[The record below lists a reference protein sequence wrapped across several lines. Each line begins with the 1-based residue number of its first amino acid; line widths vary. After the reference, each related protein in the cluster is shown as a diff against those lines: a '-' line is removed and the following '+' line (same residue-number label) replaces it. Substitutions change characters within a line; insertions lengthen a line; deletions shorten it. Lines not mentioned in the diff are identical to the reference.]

1 MFNLSDNINTIKHLD
16 DEGLQI
22 ALALLKNIFDAK
34 VNISDLV
41 TKQDALT
48 AGANISIGMANG
60 TLTISASYPE
70 ATASAAGLLSASDK
84 TKINGI
90 EAGAD
95 VNVQADWEQE
105 DNTADDYIKNKP
117 TNLVTSSDMNT
128 ALLTKVDVS
137 GAVTGVKGSAES
149 SYRTGNI
156 AISKANI
163 GLANVDNTSDLAK
176 PVSTATQTAL
186 DSKLNSSLKGANNG
200 IAELDENGKVPSSQ
214 LPSYVDD
221 VLEYAALASFP
232 ATGESGKIYVDTTTN
247 KTYRWS
253 GSVYTEI
260 SASLALGDTSST
272 AYWGDKG
279 KVAYNHASETKL
291 STATASGL
299 YKVAATAN
307 GHIVSLT
314 AVTKS
319 DITGLGI
326 PAQDTTYTAATAAPG
341 NIATAGAKGSSTNYA
356 RQDHTHGITLATGDS
371 NGQVKIAG
379 QNVSVKG
386 LGSMAYQ
393 SSLYEVLFDSANG
406 TDVTNSSPSLSF
418 SSGKS
423 LTGYTDGYL
432 KIFFLQNNGV
442 NSVETIITNGAIKN
456 IQLLKWDYDSS
467 ETTLSLISCIGSVSN
482 GNTITFSNSE
492 NASFTFKIY
501 RIVAYK

>member
-260 SASLALGDTSST
+260 SAS
-272 AYWGDKG
+272 
-279 KVAYNHASETKL
+279 
-291 STATASGL
+291 
-299 YKVAATAN
+299 
-307 GHIVSLT
+307 
-314 AVTKS
+314 
-319 DITGLGI
+319 
-326 PAQDTTYTAATAAPG
+326 
-341 NIATAGAKGSSTNYA
+341 
-356 RQDHTHGITLATGDS
+356 
-371 NGQVKIAG
+371 
-379 QNVSVKG
+379 
-386 LGSMAYQ
+386 
-393 SSLYEVLFDSANG
+393 
-406 TDVTNSSPSLSF
+406 
-418 SSGKS
+418 
-423 LTGYTDGYL
+423 
-432 KIFFLQNNGV
+432 
-442 NSVETIITNGAIKN
+442 
-456 IQLLKWDYDSS
+456 
-467 ETTLSLISCIGSVSN
+467 
-482 GNTITFSNSE
+482 
-492 NASFTFKIY
+492 
-501 RIVAYK
+501 